1 MVSEM
6 FHPDA
11 EEGGSMFDQVV
22 TSVLDA
28 AAATRAPAS
37 GNLPVSAFAAW
48 SVLLGFLG
56 FAAVALWLL
65 REDPPRHQ
73 KPSEPP
79 SYRKA
84 A

>member
-1 MVSEM
+1 M
-6 FHPDA
+6 FN
-11 EEGGSMFDQVV
+11 QIV
-22 TSVLDA
+22 TSTLDA
-28 AAATRAPAS
+28 AASTTGPAS
-37 GNLPVSAFAAW
+37 EILPLSPMAAW
-48 SVLLGFLG
+48 SLILAVLG

-65 REDPPRHQ
+65 RETPPRYE